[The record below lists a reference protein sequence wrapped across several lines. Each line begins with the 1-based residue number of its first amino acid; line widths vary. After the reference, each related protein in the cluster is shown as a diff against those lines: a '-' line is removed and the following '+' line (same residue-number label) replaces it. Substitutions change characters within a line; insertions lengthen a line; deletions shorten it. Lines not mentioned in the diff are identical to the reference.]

1 MYKKLNL
8 EMAINILSL
17 IQSNEKWNIDDL
29 IDQLGIKKKEL
40 IYLLSI
46 VTDIYSQHGELLID
60 YEYNEE
66 NQEFLFNINSSIKNV
81 TQINDGELFNI
92 YFLLSTNSI
101 YKQLIIENKDVK
113 QFYDVLSNFFNIDI
127 FENNNNENI
136 GDLTFFEEN
145 VISYIKLGTVREN
158 LYRIQP
164 ISLTTNTDGIV
175 LEAIDLDDETYKTFL
190 LNRIIDVFDNVEF
203 KNNKKTKG
211 SIIELKFNFE
221 KETVLS
227 CFNQK
232 NIKVTG
238 KQAIVTFYSESNAI
252 NFALNHFNEI
262 EIITPQS
269 IANEISIR
277 KTKLIKK
284 LNYESC

>member
-1 MYKKLNL
+1 MNKKLNL

-113 QFYDVLSNFFNIDI
+113 EFYDVLSNYFNIDI
-127 FENNNNENI
+127 FDNNNNENI
-136 GDLTFFEEN
+136 GDITFFEEN
-145 VISYIKLGTVREN
+145 VISYIKLGTLREN

-164 ISLTTNTDGIV
+164 ISLTTNSDGIV

-190 LNRIIDVFDNVEF
+190 LNRIIDVFDNTEF
-203 KNNKKTKG
+203 KNNKKTKR

-221 KETVLS
+221 KETVLNG
-227 CFNQK
+227 FNQK
-232 NIKVTG
+232 NIKVKG
-238 KQAIVTFYSESNAI
+238 RQAIVTFYSESNAL
-252 NFALNHFNEI
+252 NFALNHFNDI

-284 LNYESC
+284 LKV

>member
-1 MYKKLNL
+1 MNKKLNL

-66 NQEFLFNINSSIKNV
+66 NQEFLFNINSSIQNV

-113 QFYDVLSNFFNIDI
+113 EFYDVLSNFFNIDI
-127 FENNNNENI
+127 FDNNNNENI
-136 GDLTFFEEN
+136 GDITFFEEN
-145 VISYIKLGTVREN
+145 VISYIKLGTLREN

-164 ISLTTNTDGIV
+164 ISLTTNSDGIV

-190 LNRIIDVFDNVEF
+190 LNRIIDVFDNAEF
-203 KNNKKTKG
+203 KNNKKTKR

-221 KETVLS
+221 KETVLNG
-227 CFNQK
+227 FNQK
-232 NIKVTG
+232 NIKVKG
-238 KQAIVTFYSESNAI
+238 RQAIVTFYSESNAL
-252 NFALNHFNEI
+252 NFALNHFNDI

-284 LNYESC
+284 LKI

>member
-1 MYKKLNL
+1 MNKKLNL

-113 QFYDVLSNFFNIDI
+113 EFYDVLSNYFNIDI
-127 FENNNNENI
+127 FDNNNNENI
-136 GDLTFFEEN
+136 GDITFFEEN
-145 VISYIKLGTVREN
+145 VISYIKLGTLREN

-164 ISLTTNTDGIV
+164 ISLTTNSDGIV

-190 LNRIIDVFDNVEF
+190 LNRIIDVFDNTEF
-203 KNNKKTKG
+203 KNNKKTKR

-221 KETVLS
+221 KETVLNG
-227 CFNQK
+227 FNQK
-232 NIKVTG
+232 NIKVKG
-238 KQAIVTFYSESNAI
+238 RQAILTFYSESNAI
-252 NFALNHFNEI
+252 NFALNHFNDI

-284 LNYESC
+284 LKV

>member
-1 MYKKLNL
+1 MNKKLNL

-66 NQEFLFNINSSIKNV
+66 DQEFLFNINSSIKNV

-92 YFLLSTNSI
+92 YFLLSTNLI
-101 YKQLIIENKDVK
+101 YKQLITDNKDVK
-113 QFYDVLSNFFNIDI
+113 KFYDILSDYFNIDI
-127 FENNNNENI
+127 FDNNNNENI
-136 GDLTFFEEN
+136 GDITFFEEN

-203 KNNKKTKG
+203 KNNKKTNG

-221 KETVLS
+221 KETVLDS
-227 CFNQK
+227 FNQK

-238 KQAIVTFYSESNAI
+238 RQAVVKFYSESNAL
-252 NFALNHFNEI
+252 NFALNNFNEI

-284 LNYESC
+284 LKV

>member
-1 MYKKLNL
+1 MNKKLNL

-113 QFYDVLSNFFNIDI
+113 EFYDVLSNFFNIDI
-127 FENNNNENI
+127 FDNNNNENI
-136 GDLTFFEEN
+136 GDITFFEEN
-145 VISYIKLGTVREN
+145 VISYIKLGTLREN

-164 ISLTTNTDGIV
+164 ISLTTNSDGIV

-190 LNRIIDVFDNVEF
+190 LNRIIDVFDNTEF
-203 KNNKKTKG
+203 KNNKKSKR

-221 KETVLS
+221 KETVLNG
-227 CFNQK
+227 FNQK
-232 NIKVTG
+232 NIKVKG
-238 KQAIVTFYSESNAI
+238 RQAIVTFYSESNAL
-252 NFALNHFNEI
+252 NFALNHFNDI

-284 LNYESC
+284 LKV

>member
-1 MYKKLNL
+1 MNKKLNL

-113 QFYDVLSNFFNIDI
+113 EFYDVLSNFFNIDI
-127 FENNNNENI
+127 FDNNNNENI
-136 GDLTFFEEN
+136 GDITFFEEN
-145 VISYIKLGTVREN
+145 VISYIKLGTLREN

-164 ISLTTNTDGIV
+164 ISLTTNSDGIV

-190 LNRIIDVFDNVEF
+190 LNRIIDVFDNTEF
-203 KNNKKTKG
+203 KNNKKTKR

-221 KETVLS
+221 KETVLNG
-227 CFNQK
+227 FNQK
-232 NIKVTG
+232 NIKVKG
-238 KQAIVTFYSESNAI
+238 RQAIVTFYSESNAL
-252 NFALNHFNEI
+252 NFALNHFNDI

-277 KTKLIKK
+277 KTKLNKK
-284 LNYESC
+284 LKV

>member
-1 MYKKLNL
+1 MNKKLNL

-113 QFYDVLSNFFNIDI
+113 EFYDVLSNFFNIDI
-127 FENNNNENI
+127 FDNNNNENI
-136 GDLTFFEEN
+136 GDITFFEEN
-145 VISYIKLGTVREN
+145 VISYIKLGTLREN

-164 ISLTTNTDGIV
+164 ISLTTNSDGIV

-190 LNRIIDVFDNVEF
+190 LNRIIDVFDNAEF
-203 KNNKKTKG
+203 IDNKKTKR
-211 SIIELKFNFE
+211 SKIELKFNFE
-221 KETVLS
+221 KETVLNG
-227 CFNQK
+227 FNQK
-232 NIKVTG
+232 NIKVKG
-238 KQAIVTFYSESNAI
+238 RQAIVTFYSESNAL
-252 NFALNHFNEI
+252 NFALNHFNDI

-284 LNYESC
+284 LKV

>member
-1 MYKKLNL
+1 MNKKLNL

-17 IQSNEKWNIDDL
+17 IQSNEKWNIDNL

-113 QFYDVLSNFFNIDI
+113 EFYDVLSNFFNIDI
-127 FENNNNENI
+127 FDNNNNENI
-136 GDLTFFEEN
+136 GDITFFEEN
-145 VISYIKLGTVREN
+145 VISYIKLGTLREN

-164 ISLTTNTDGIV
+164 ISLTTNSDGIV

-190 LNRIIDVFDNVEF
+190 LNRIIDVFDNTEF
-203 KNNKKTKG
+203 KNNKKTKR

-221 KETVLS
+221 KETVLNG
-227 CFNQK
+227 FNQK
-232 NIKVTG
+232 NIKVKG
-238 KQAIVTFYSESNAI
+238 RKAIVTFYSESNAL
-252 NFALNHFNEI
+252 NFALNHFNDI

-284 LNYESC
+284 LKV

>member
-1 MYKKLNL
+1 MNKKLNL
-8 EMAINILSL
+8 DMAINILSL

-29 IDQLGIKKKEL
+29 IDQLGIKKKDL

-46 VTDIYSQHGELLID
+46 VTDIYSQQGELLID

-127 FENNNNENI
+127 FDNNNTENI
-136 GDLTFFEEN
+136 SDITFFEEN
-145 VISYIKLGTVREN
+145 VISYIKLGTVRES
-158 LYRIQP
+158 LYRVQP
-164 ISLTTNTDGIV
+164 ISLATNTDGIV
-175 LEAIDLDDETYKTFL
+175 LEAIDLDDGTYKTFL
-190 LNRIIDVFDNVEF
+190 LNRIIDVFDNAEF
-203 KNNKKTKG
+203 KNNKKAKG
-211 SIIELKFNFE
+211 SIIELKFSFD
-221 KETVLS
+221 KETVLNS
-227 CFNQK
+227 FNQK
-232 NIKVTG
+232 NMKVTG
-238 KQAIVTFYSESNAI
+238 RQAIATFYSEANAL

-262 EIITPQS
+262 EIISPQS
-269 IANEISIR
+269 IAIEISIR
-277 KTKLIKK
+277 KAKLIKK
-284 LNYESC
+284 LKV

>member
-1 MYKKLNL
+1 MNKKLNL

-29 IDQLGIKKKEL
+29 INQLGIKKKEL

-113 QFYDVLSNFFNIDI
+113 EFYDVLSNFFNIDI
-127 FENNNNENI
+127 FDNNNNENI
-136 GDLTFFEEN
+136 GDITFFEEN
-145 VISYIKLGTVREN
+145 VISYIKLGTLREN

-164 ISLTTNTDGIV
+164 ISLTTNSDGIV

-190 LNRIIDVFDNVEF
+190 LNRIIDVFDNAEF
-203 KNNKKTKG
+203 IDNKKTKR

-221 KETVLS
+221 KETVLNG
-227 CFNQK
+227 FNQK
-232 NIKVTG
+232 NIKVKG
-238 KQAIVTFYSESNAI
+238 RQAIVTFYSESNAL
-252 NFALNHFNEI
+252 NFALNHFNDI

-284 LNYESC
+284 LKV

>member
-1 MYKKLNL
+1 MNKKLNL

-113 QFYDVLSNFFNIDI
+113 EFYDVLSNFFNIDI
-127 FENNNNENI
+127 FDNNNNENI
-136 GDLTFFEEN
+136 GDITFFEEN
-145 VISYIKLGTVREN
+145 VISYIKLGTLREN

-164 ISLTTNTDGIV
+164 ISLTTNSDGIV

-190 LNRIIDVFDNVEF
+190 LNRIIDVFDNTEF
-203 KNNKKTKG
+203 KNNKKTKR

-221 KETVLS
+221 KETVLNG
-227 CFNQK
+227 FNQK
-232 NIKVTG
+232 NIKVKG
-238 KQAIVTFYSESNAI
+238 RQAIVTFYSESNAL
-252 NFALNHFNEI
+252 NFALNHFNDI

-284 LNYESC
+284 LKV